1 MEEISWTDLVRNE
14 EILHRVK
21 EERSILRAIKRGKAN
36 SIGHILCKNCLLNHV
51 IEGTIG
57 GT

>member
-1 MEEISWTDLVRNE
+1 MENSWTDLVRNE

-21 EERSILRAIKRGKAN
+21 EERNILRAVKRRKAD
-36 SIGHILCKNCLLNHV
+36 SIGHILCKNCILNHV
-51 IEGTIG
+51 IEGTTG